1 LRALF
6 VSGDQTAGRHK
17 SGNSLESA
25 SRDSGKPSD
34 LPVEQPVKFELVINL
49 MAAKAIGLNISDS
62 FPPRADEVID

>member
-25 SRDSGKPSD
+25 SRNSGKPSD
-34 LPVEQPVKFELVINL
+34 LSVEQPVKFELVIN
-49 MAAKAIGLNISDS
+49 AAKAIGLNISDS
-62 FPPRADEVID
+62 FPLRADEVID